1 MSNRYKNAIIVLT
14 GCHPHTRCSD
24 DNRYFVTARSDDRD
38 AEAIR
43 KASKYAHENGYVNM
57 STVKE
62 LDRLI
67 AEDKVGVEVIK
78 LPGEF
83 TKKVAINKKHA
94 IMETLKAMRYSV
106 LNDTKELYRLLH
118 RQYDLSFGR

>member
-14 GCHPHTRCSD
+14 GCHPHTHCSD

-43 KASKYAHENGYVNM
+43 KACKDGNM